1 MFEIGRNFHSFKD
14 LAHKAGK
21 EETQKALVNLFFML
35 RLCHQGKPSK
45 VHSALQLKYIYMWHV
60 WLPVIA
66 VIIILNF
73 WLVCIQIPNK
83 VHDIALMLLFTQVIP
98 LSFWKKNKNKMKIK
112 N

>member
-45 VHSALQLKYIYMWHV
+45 VHSALQLKYIYM
-60 WLPVIA
+60 
-66 VIIILNF
+66 
-73 WLVCIQIPNK
+73 
-83 VHDIALMLLFTQVIP
+83 
-98 LSFWKKNKNKMKIK
+98 
-112 N
+112 